1 MTVKSLSG
9 RYGVQKY
16 YVNVNELCQEFVK
29 ILTSLLGLCYNS
41 STSPLLV
48 LVSNQHG
55 IWVVEKSNKAD
66 SRLLRL
72 NVGFLLKESAGY
84 SRDFDFDEPGT
95 LLAEDVVISHLL
107 GKLRL
112 TRTPQ
117 GILVQGTLE
126 AKTGTEC
133 TRCLKPLLYTF
144 QVELS
149 ELFTLDNSGA
159 YVIDDG
165 DTIDL
170 TPILREE
177 GILSVPMQVLC
188 NPDCK
193 GLCPECGCNLNEG
206 SCDCVSESI
215 DPRLALLRTLLE
227 D

>member
-1 MTVKSLSG
+1 MENT
-9 RYGVQKY
+9 
-16 YVNVNELCQEFVK
+16 
-29 ILTSLLGLCYNS
+29 
-41 STSPLLV
+41 
-48 LVSNQHG
+48 
-55 IWVVEKSNKAD
+55 NKAD
-66 SRLLRL
+66 NRLLRL

-84 SRDFDFDEPGT
+84 SREFTFDEPGT
-95 LLAEDVVISHLL
+95 LPAEDVAISHLL

-126 AKTGTEC
+126 AKTAIEC
-133 TRCLKPLLYTF
+133 TRCLTPLLYTF

-149 ELFTLDNSGA
+149 ELFALNGSGA

-177 GILSVPMQVLC
+177 GILSIPMQVLC
-188 NPDCK
+188 KPDCK
-193 GLCPECGCNLNEG
+193 GLCPECGHNLNEG
-206 SCDCVSESI
+206 SCDCVRDSI
-215 DPRLALLRTLLE
+215 DPRLTLLRTLLE